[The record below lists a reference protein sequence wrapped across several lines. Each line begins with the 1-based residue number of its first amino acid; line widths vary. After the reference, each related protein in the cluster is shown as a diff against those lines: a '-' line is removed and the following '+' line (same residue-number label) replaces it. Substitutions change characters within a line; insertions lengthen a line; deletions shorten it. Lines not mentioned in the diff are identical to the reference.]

1 MATRSKELPRKI
13 LIVEDNLADAD
24 LMREALEEFCLP
36 NDVFLARDGM
46 EALDFLRH
54 QGAFGD
60 VPSPDLVLLDL
71 NLPKKDGREVL
82 ADIKSD
88 DSLKAIPV
96 IIVTTSQAEEDIA
109 RSYSH
114 HANCYLQ
121 KPSDLDGLF
130 SMVRKIQEFWCQEV
144 KLPRRN

>member
-1 MATRSKELPRKI
+1 MASKSEELPRKI

-36 NDVFLARDGM
+36 NDIFLARDGM

-54 QGAFGD
+54 EGLFGNM
-60 VPSPDLVLLDL
+60 PSPDLVLLDL

-88 DSLKAIPV
+88 DSLKSIPV
-96 IIVTTSQAEEDIA
+96 IVVTTSQAEEDISK
-109 RSYSH
+109 SYNN

-130 SMVRKIQEFWCQEV
+130 NMVRKIQEFWCQEV
-144 KLPRRN
+144 KLLRRN